1 MNVKPTENEI
11 INDFILDYS
20 DKLLSP
26 AEEKSLD
33 EVMVYFD
40 DIRKSATAGRLMSSL
55 VKKLPWIRAR
65 DGFEQKMAARFAME
79 LENETR
85 MANIKNSQNKELI
98 N

>member
-11 INDFILDYS
+11 HNDFILDYS

-26 AEEKSLD
+26 AEEKSLT
-33 EVMVYFD
+33 EVMVYCD
-40 DIRKSATAGRLMSSL
+40 DIRNSAVAGRMMSSL
-55 VKKLPWIRAR
+55 VKKLPEIRAR
-65 DGFEQKMAARFAME
+65 VGFEQKMAALFAME

-85 MANIKNSQNKELI
+85 MANFKNSQNKELI